1 MCIFLCHG
9 ATEWVW
15 GRFCAATVFE
25 IIFSENHG
33 TSHPSDGQSNSVHAF
48 EAELKIEGYANQH
61 YKDRISLSRY
71 ISIHKWQIGMLSTE
85 KSHIVLCKNCLI
97 LLLPVDWLYLWV
109 CHSRQIVVLQ
119 VWCNIATWDSL
130 TFKLMIEIWFLVVDK
145 IYSDVHLW
153 PKVTA
158 YSSDELTDGRPYHS
172 RHSPTEVS
180 QFSVCYRHTTWTH
193 AKYQVDLN
201 KWT

>member
-1 MCIFLCHG
+1 MFNVYFLYGATRWYLTFTLTFPFLLQIFDFMTELYSVHFLCHG

-61 YKDRISLSRY
+61 YKDRISLSSY

-85 KSHIVLCKNCLI
+85 KSHIVLCKNFLI

-119 VWCNIATWDSL
+119 VWCNIATWDS
-130 TFKLMIEIWFLVVDK
+130 
-145 IYSDVHLW
+145 
-153 PKVTA
+153 VT
-158 YSSDELTDGRPYHS
+158 LR
-172 RHSPTEVS
+172 
-180 QFSVCYRHTTWTH
+180 
-193 AKYQVDLN
+193 
-201 KWT
+201 